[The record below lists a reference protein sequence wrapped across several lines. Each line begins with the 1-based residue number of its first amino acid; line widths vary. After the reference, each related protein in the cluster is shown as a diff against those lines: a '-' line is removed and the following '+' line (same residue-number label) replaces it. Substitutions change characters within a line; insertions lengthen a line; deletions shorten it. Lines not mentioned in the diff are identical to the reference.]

1 MRQNSRDPAKRQL
14 FDIKKD
20 ISKTFK
26 RMLTSNHNRSNT
38 ATMKASHEV
47 DPTIES
53 TKYAGSNA
61 KGDDDQM
68 SELEKKFKKKKNK
81 WQSNIQKMYKEDHD
95 IEENYLEKNYP
106 DNTQNPMLKTKKEDI
121 RQLQEFVTTKR
132 PKDPFKELEPLKQK
146 VDISKGLQ
154 YQGTSQNEI
163 FNARI

>member
-1 MRQNSRDPAKRQL
+1 MRQNSRDPSKRPM

-38 ATMKASHEV
+38 VTMKTSQEV

-81 WQSNIQKMYKEDHD
+81 WQSTI
-95 IEENYLEKNYP
+95 
-106 DNTQNPMLKTKKEDI
+106 
-121 RQLQEFVTTKR
+121 
-132 PKDPFKELEPLKQK
+132 
-146 VDISKGLQ
+146 
-154 YQGTSQNEI
+154 
-163 FNARI
+163 